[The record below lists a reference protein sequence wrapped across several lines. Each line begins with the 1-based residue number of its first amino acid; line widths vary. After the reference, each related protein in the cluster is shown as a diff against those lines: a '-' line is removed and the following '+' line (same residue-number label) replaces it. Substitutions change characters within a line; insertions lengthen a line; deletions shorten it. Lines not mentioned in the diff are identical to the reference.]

1 MSLENHSTVR
11 RSPWPKNFKN
21 FKKCYLCGDLG
32 PDPLCPNCFDTLRL
46 QNKICEGD
54 PYELEE

>member
-11 RSPWPKNFKN
+11 RSPWPKN